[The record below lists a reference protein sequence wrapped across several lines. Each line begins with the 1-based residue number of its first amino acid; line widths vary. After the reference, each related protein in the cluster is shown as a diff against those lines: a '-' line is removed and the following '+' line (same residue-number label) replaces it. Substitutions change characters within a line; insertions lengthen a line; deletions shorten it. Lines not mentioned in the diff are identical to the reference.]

1 MYVTINERDQVLDAS
16 DIFNQDRLGNTAL
29 NLTADRAI
37 YLDFTD
43 GDGVGKNHA
52 HFNESAEA
60 NPIVH
65 RFFHGALHGHAA
77 APGEGLQLKD
87 GTTNTYGLG

>member
-1 MYVTINERDQVLDAS
+1 MYIQINERDQVLDAS
-16 DIFNQDRLGNTAL
+16 DIINQDRLGNTAR

-60 NPIVH
+60 NLNVR
-65 RFFHGALHGHAA
+65 RFFQRALHGHAG
-77 APGEGLQLKD
+77 APGEGLQLKED
-87 GTTNTYGLG
+87 TANTYVLE